1 MQKSLAAFFSGLAL
15 SVLAAYVLSEVRRR
29 QRGLGPFDLNQCSV
43 GDLRSLGLDEGT
55 AEKIL
60 ESRPYRS
67 KLELVSRVM
76 LPNDVY
82 VGVKDRVSVANS
94 NDPVMVAS

>member
-1 MQKSLAAFFSGLAL
+1 ML
-15 SVLAAYVLSEVRRR
+15 
-29 QRGLGPFDLNQCSV
+29 FDLNQCSI

-76 LPNDVY
+76 LTHEVY
-82 VGVKDRVSVANS
+82 VGVKDRVSVADP
-94 NDPVMVAS
+94 NDPAKVAS